1 MFDTDIIY
9 NQTVHNTDL
18 TTDYVELNR
27 LLSAAI
33 VSTGFRNLLIS
44 NPETAIANGYQGEK
58 FNLASDEYQWLMSV
72 QATDLTSFA
81 SQLVE
86 YQNTH
91 TPSSEFAIEVKIP
104 TMSRL
109 DYAETP
115 EKGWSI
121 G

>member
-1 MFDTDIIY
+1 MFDTDIVY
-9 NQTVHNTDL
+9 NQTVPNTNL

-58 FNLASDEYQWLMSV
+58 FNLTNDEYQWLASV
-72 QATDLTSFA
+72 QATDLASFA
-81 SQLVE
+81 SQLLA
-86 YQNTH
+86 YQNTR
-91 TPSSEFAIEVKIP
+91 TPGSDLAIEVKIP
-104 TMSRL
+104 SMSHL
-109 DYAETP
+109 GYAETF
-115 EKGWSI
+115 ENDWSS